1 MPALP
6 SCLTQPIWEQIQALL
21 PDHHDDHPLGCHR
34 PRISDRVVFDLLI
47 NALVFGAG
55 YRRIADERCSAT
67 TLRRRRDEWIAAG
80 VMGRLEQL
88 ARDGYDKLIGLEL
101 GDVAVDGCSTKAPCG
116 GEVAGRNPTDRG
128 KLGIKRSTLTDAGGL
143 PLGVITAGA
152 NRHDLPL
159 LAPTLDTLKDLGPLP
174 DDTCVHLDAGYH
186 SHATGQT
193 AGRPRTARPD
203 RQQRHPSTGPSHQ
216 TLAGRTHPRLAQHL
230 LQTRPLHRTPP
241 DRRRLLHRPR
251 QHRHPP
257 PQTATTRLDPL
268 PLGHPTTPPT
278 MTYWRTLLFSPI
290 RHLFAPFRQLFGPI

>member
-1 MPALP
+1 LQRFDDEERPMPALP
-6 SCLTQPIWEQIQALL
+6 SCLTEPIWEQVRHLL

-55 YRRIADERCSAT
+55 YRRIADQRCSAT

-80 VMGRLEQL
+80 VMDRLEQL

-101 GDVAVDGCSTKAPCG
+101 HDVAADGCSTKAPCG

-143 PLGVITAGA
+143 PLGVITAPA

-174 DDTCVHLDAGYH
+174 DDTGVHLDAGYH
-186 SHATGQT
+186 AQATCQLLIDRGLRGQIASKGVPAPVQAT
-193 AGRPRTARPD
+193 RRWPVE
-203 RQQRHPSTGPSHQ
+203 
-216 TLAGRTHPRLAQHL
+216 RTHAWHNSFYKLARCTERRQIVTDFYIAL
-230 LQTRPLHRTPP
+230 ANTVIIV
-241 DRRRLLHRPR
+241 RRLLRRAWTLYRWDTRPR
-251 QHRHPP
+251 RRP
-257 PQTATTRLDPL
+257 
-268 PLGHPTTPPT
+268 
-278 MTYWRTLLFSPI
+278 
-290 RHLFAPFRQLFGPI
+290 

>member
-6 SCLTQPIWEQIQALL
+6 SCLTEPIWEQVRPLL

-34 PRISDRVVFDLLI
+34 PRIPDRVVFDLLI

-67 TLRRRRDEWIAAG
+67 TLRRRRDEWVAAG
-80 VMGRLEQL
+80 VMDRLEQL
-88 ARDGYDKLIGLEL
+88 ARHGYDRMIGLEL
-101 GDVAVDGCSTKAPCG
+101 DDVAVDGCATKAPCG

-143 PLGVITAGA
+143 PLGVISAPA
-152 NRHDLPL
+152 NRHDFPL

-174 DDTCVHLDAGYH
+174 EDTCVHLDAGYD
-186 SHATGQT
+186 SHVTRQLLADRELRGRI
-193 AGRPRTARPD
+193 AGKGVPAPV
-203 RQQRHPSTGPSHQ
+203 QAHQ
-216 TLAGRTHPRLAQHL
+216 TLAGRTHPRVAQHL

-251 QHRHPP
+251 QHRHPR
-257 PQTATTRLDPL
+257 PQTAPTRLDPL
-268 PLGHPTTPPT
+268 PMGHQTTTPT
-278 MTYWRTLLFSPI
+278 MTYWRTLLD
-290 RHLFAPFRQLFGPI
+290 RQPSSAD